1 MALPQP
7 RDDVGAARGDLGR
20 ARQALAETAK
30 HTDDLIASLP
40 EPGKR
45 SAKQHA
51 TAAAA
56 HDVIRTVRSHFMEL
70 HAEAVYDE
78 LTGHRT
84 CYLRLPELVEA
95 AAAVG
100 QDRQAVARV
109 ECRAGRFAQQAGHDP
124 RLGQVDLVEKDHR
137 VDLPG

>member
-7 RDDVGAARGDLGR
+7 HDDAGAARGDLGR

-45 SAKQHA
+45 SAKQA
-51 TAAAA
+51 ANAAAA
-56 HDVIRTVRSHFMEL
+56 HDVIRTVRSHFMDL

-78 LTGHRT
+78 LTDHRT
-84 CYLRLPELVEA
+84 RYLRLPELVEA
-95 AAAVG
+95 AA
-100 QDRQAVARV
+100 VAFPGLVPTADQMTAERSAP
-109 ECRAGRFAQQAGHDP
+109 AGPQGGP
-124 RLGQVDLVEKDHR
+124 
-137 VDLPG
+137 